1 MEAIIF
7 LILFIA
13 AYRMLEL
20 KKEDKCRLIRDSSM
34 NWIKSNKVCQP
45 QI

>member
-13 AYRMLEL
+13 AYRMLES
-20 KKEDKCRLIRDSSM
+20 KKEDGMSSDQRFKHELRK
-34 NWIKSNKVCQP
+34 IK
-45 QI
+45 

>member
-20 KKEDKCRLIRDSSM
+20 KKENKMTYDQRFRHELDK
-34 NWIKSNKVCQP
+34 IK
-45 QI
+45 

>member
-13 AYRMLEL
+13 AYRMLESR
-20 KKEDKCRLIRDSSM
+20 KEDKMTSDQRFKYELDK
-34 NWIKSNKVCQP
+34 IK
-45 QI
+45 